1 MEMICAHPPH
11 ELRAAPE
18 LSFRLPWWT
27 IVSMAI
33 VSSKGLAKLF
43 LLFAVFSN
51 LPLACKPRATGPEQ
65 RYPIKGKV
73 VNVDKRGSAVT
84 VAHEA
89 IPGYMDAMTMP
100 FKLKDSSL
108 LDVMADGDRLQATLV
123 VAGVRSWL
131 EDVVVVHESA
141 DTSAASTNS
150 LEPKAGDQVPNFS
163 LVNQDGKRIRLGQY
177 RDRTLVVTFIYTRC
191 PLPDYCPLMTEH
203 FIDIEKSLAAEPE
216 LYAKTHLL
224 SITLDPAYDTPKVLR
239 EYAARE
245 LEANMNSGRPNFAH
259 WELATGSKD
268 EVKRVASFFGMQYW
282 QEGDQ
287 VIHSL
292 RTAVIGPDG
301 RLVKLYP
308 GNEWKPQEVIDQLH
322 RIAAL
327 NQKTANPAKAVAA
340 APEKDPPNTYR
351 AVGVVEEVNME
362 TATVQIN
369 HEDIPDLMPAM
380 SMPFKAKSRSLL
392 DSISVGDQVE
402 FQITGEFVIIA
413 IKKR

>member
-1 MEMICAHPPH
+1 M
-11 ELRAAPE
+11 
-18 LSFRLPWWT
+18 T
-27 IVSMAI
+27 IVGR
-33 VSSKGLAKLF
+33 KGLAKLF
-43 LLFAVFSN
+43 LLLALVSTS
-51 LPLACKPRATGPEQ
+51 PPACKPSATGPEQ

-73 VNVDKRGSAVT
+73 VNVDKRGSVVT

-89 IPGYMDAMTMP
+89 VPGYMDAMTMP
-100 FKLKDSSL
+100 FKLKDPSL

-131 EDVVVVHESA
+131 EDVVVVSESA
-141 DTSAASTNS
+141 DTSATAANS
-150 LEPKAGDQVPNFS
+150 LEPKAGDQVPDFS
-163 LVNQDGKRIRLGQY
+163 LVNQDGKRITLGQY
-177 RDRTLVVTFIYTRC
+177 RNRALVVTFIYTRC

-224 SITLDPAYDTPKVLR
+224 SVTVDPEYDTPKILR

-245 LEANMNSGRPNFAH
+245 LEARMNSGTPDFAH

-268 EVKRVASFFGMQYW
+268 EVKRVATFFGMQYW

-301 RLVKLYP
+301 KLVKLYP
-308 GNEWKPQEVIDQLH
+308 GNEWKPQEVIAELN
-322 RIAAL
+322 RVAAL
-327 NQKTANPAKAVAA
+327 SQKTAKTAKPVAA
-340 APEKDPPNTYR
+340 SREKDPPNTYR
-351 AVGVVEEVNME
+351 GVGVVEEIDKD
-362 TATVQIN
+362 TATIQIN

-380 SMPFKAKSRSLL
+380 SMPFKVKDRSLL
-392 DSISVGDQVE
+392 DSISVGDQVK
-402 FQITGEFVIIA
+402 FQITGEFVIFA

>member
-1 MEMICAHPPH
+1 VSLWGAHH
-11 ELRAAPE
+11 LACSK
-18 LSFRLPWWT
+18 LSFRLSSWT
-27 IVSMAI
+27 IVPMAI
-33 VSSKGLAKLF
+33 VCGKSISKLF
-43 LLFAVFSN
+43 LIFALTSI
-51 LPLACKPRATGPEQ
+51 LPLACKPRATGPEL

-89 IPGYMDAMTMP
+89 IPDYMDAMTMP
-100 FKLKDSSL
+100 FKLKDPSL
-108 LDVMADGDRLQATLV
+108 LDMMADGDRLQATLV

-131 EDVVVVHESA
+131 EDVVVVSESA
-141 DTSAASTNS
+141 DTSATSATS
-150 LEPKAGDQVPNFS
+150 LEPKAGDQIPDFS

-177 RDRTLVVTFIYTRC
+177 RDRVLVITFIYTRC
-191 PLPDYCPLMTEH
+191 PLPDYCPLMTEY
-203 FIDIEKSLAAEPE
+203 FIDIEKSLAAESG

-224 SITLDPAYDTPKVLR
+224 SVTVDPEYDTPKILR

-245 LEANMNSGRPNFAH
+245 WELHMNGARPAFTH

-268 EVKRVASFFGMQYW
+268 QVKQVAAFFGMQYW

-301 RLVKLYP
+301 KLVKLYP
-308 GNEWKPQEVIDQLH
+308 GNEWKPQEVIAELH
-322 RIAAL
+322 RIAAVS
-327 NQKTANPAKAVAA
+327 QTANTAKPVVASR
-340 APEKDPPNTYR
+340 EKDPPNTYR
-351 AVGVVEEVNME
+351 GVGVVEEIDKD

-380 SMPFKAKSRSLL
+380 SMPFKVKNRSLL
-392 DSISVGDQVE
+392 DSISVGDQVK
-402 FQITGEFVIIA
+402 FQITGDFVIFA

>member
-1 MEMICAHPPH
+1 
-11 ELRAAPE
+11 
-18 LSFRLPWWT
+18 
-27 IVSMAI
+27 MAI
-33 VSSKGLAKLF
+33 VSGKSLAKLA
-43 LLFAVFSN
+43 LIFAITSI

-73 VNVDKRGSAVT
+73 VNVDKRGAV
-84 VAHEA
+84 VNLAHES

-100 FKLKDSSL
+100 FKLKDPSL

-131 EDVVVVHESA
+131 EDVVVVSESA
-141 DTSAASTNS
+141 DTSATAANS
-150 LEPKAGDQVPNFS
+150 LEPKAGDQVPDFS
-163 LVNQDGKRIRLGQY
+163 LVNQHGKRITLGQY
-177 RDRTLVVTFIYTRC
+177 RDRALVVTFIYTRC

-224 SITLDPAYDTPKVLR
+224 SVTVDPEYDTPKVLR

-245 LEANMNSGRPNFAH
+245 LEARMNGGKPDFAH

-287 VIHSL
+287 IIHSL

-301 RLVKLYP
+301 KLVKLYP
-308 GNEWKPQEVIDQLH
+308 GNEWKPQEVIAELH
-322 RIAAL
+322 RIPAL
-327 NQKTANPAKAVAA
+327 IQKSANPAKPVAA
-340 APEKDPPNTYR
+340 PREKDPPNTYR
-351 AVGVVEEVNME
+351 GVGVVEEIDKDS
-362 TATVQIN
+362 ATVQID

-380 SMPFKAKSRSLL
+380 SMPFKVKDRSLL
-392 DSISVGDQVE
+392 DSISVGDHVE
-402 FQITGEFVIIA
+402 FQITGEFVIFA
-413 IKKR
+413 IKKRNP

>member
-1 MEMICAHPPH
+1 
-11 ELRAAPE
+11 
-18 LSFRLPWWT
+18 
-27 IVSMAI
+27 MAI

-43 LLFAVFSN
+43 LVFALVSIS
-51 LPLACKPRATGPEQ
+51 LLACKPRATGPEQ

-73 VNVDKRGSAVT
+73 VNVDKRGAAVT

-100 FKLKDSSL
+100 FKLKDPSL

-131 EDVVVVHESA
+131 EDVVVVSESA
-141 DTSAASTNS
+141 DTSATSANS
-150 LEPKAGDQVPNFS
+150 LEPKAGDQVPDFS
-163 LVNQDGKRIRLGQY
+163 LINQDGKRITLGQY
-177 RDRTLVVTFIYTRC
+177 RDRALVVTFIYTRC

-203 FIDIEKSLAAEPE
+203 FIDIEKSLAAESG
-216 LYAKTHLL
+216 LYVKTHLL
-224 SITLDPAYDTPKVLR
+224 SVTVDPEHDTPKVLR

-245 LEANMNSGRPNFAH
+245 LEAHMNSGKPDFTH

-287 VIHSL
+287 IIHSL

-308 GNEWKPQEVIDQLH
+308 GNEWKPQELIAELH

-327 NQKTANPAKAVAA
+327 SQKTANPEKAVAA
-340 APEKDPPNTYR
+340 SREKDPPNTYR
-351 AVGVVEEVNME
+351 GVGVVEEIDKD

-380 SMPFKAKSRSLL
+380 SMPFKVKDGSLL
-392 DSISVGDQVE
+392 DSISAGDHVE
-402 FQITGEFVIIA
+402 FQVTGEFVVIA

>member
-1 MEMICAHPPH
+1 
-11 ELRAAPE
+11 
-18 LSFRLPWWT
+18 
-27 IVSMAI
+27 MAI
-33 VSSKGLAKLF
+33 VSSKSLSKLF
-43 LLFAVFSN
+43 LIFAITSI
-51 LPLACKPRATGPEQ
+51 LPLACRPRATGPEQ

-73 VNVDKRGSAVT
+73 VNVDKRGAAVT

-100 FKLKDSSL
+100 FKLKDPSL

-131 EDVVVVHESA
+131 EDVVVVSESA
-141 DTSAASTNS
+141 DSSATSANS
-150 LEPKAGDQVPNFS
+150 LEPKAGDQVPDFS

-177 RDRTLVVTFIYTRC
+177 RDRALVVTFIYTRC

-224 SITLDPAYDTPKVLR
+224 SITVDPEYDTPKILR
-239 EYAARE
+239 EYAKRE
-245 LEANMNSGRPNFAH
+245 LDAHMNTGKPDFAH

-268 EVKRVASFFGMQYW
+268 EVKRVATFFGMKYW

-287 VIHSL
+287 IIHSL

-301 RLVKLYP
+301 KLVKLYP
-308 GNEWKPQEVIDQLH
+308 GNEWKPQDVIGELH
-322 RIAAL
+322 RIAFL
-327 NQKTANPAKAVAA
+327 SQKTANTAKPVAA
-340 APEKDPPNTYR
+340 AREKDPPNTYR
-351 AVGVVEEVNME
+351 GVGVVEEIDKE
-362 TATVQIN
+362 TATIQIN
-369 HEDIPDLMPAM
+369 HEDIADLMPAM
-380 SMPFKAKSRSLL
+380 SMPFKVKDGSLL

-402 FQITGEFVIIA
+402 FQITGEFVIFA